1 MVFGIGIDA
10 TYVHSFCVYFLV
22 CDNYKIVAGRFE
34 VLYFRVSSLISSK
47 NCNQTISSRWD
58 WLFRR
63 PTTIPQKKSS
73 VLIDGSL
80 LLTEPTFTASW
91 SSSGLGRCSQML
103 HRFLSEPE
111 THQVKNNSITNENI
125 ISSSENKTLA
135 PVRTTLPDT
144 NMSSTIRGFTIL
156 VIIINIRCR

>member
-1 MVFGIGIDA
+1 MVFDIGIDA

-63 PTTIPQKKSS
+63 PTTIPQKSPVFWS
-73 VLIDGSL
+73 MAHCRWQSQLSL
-80 LLTEPTFTASW
+80 LLEVLQDWVDILKSFIDFCSHLKPT
-91 SSSGLGRCSQML
+91 MI
-103 HRFLSEPE
+103 
-111 THQVKNNSITNENI
+111 HQAQQHGPSI
-125 ISSSENKTLA
+125 TLA
-135 PVRTTLPDT
+135 PVRTTLPET
-144 NMSSTIRGFTIL
+144 NMRRTIRGFTIL
-156 VIIINIRCR
+156 TILDINQIFNVN